1 MATTV
6 EQDTVTPAL
15 LVHLRPVF
23 EMTDQQFEEFCCINR
38 DLRIEM
44 TVEGDLIIM
53 PPTFGRTGNRNFKLA
68 VKFGIWVEQDG
79 TGVGFDSS
87 TLFKLPS
94 GAKRSPDVSW
104 VRRER
109 LAQLTDEERDR
120 FLPLCPDF
128 VLELRSAS
136 DSLAD
141 LQAKMREYITNGA
154 GLGWLIDPQGK
165 QVFVYR
171 ADNSVEQ
178 LNDPE
183 TLTGDPV
190 LKSFVLDLKSIWEAD
205 F

>member
-38 DLRIEM
+38 DLHIEM
-44 TVEGDLIIM
+44 TAEGDLIIM

-154 GLGWLIDPQGK
+154 ELGWLIDPQGK

-178 LNDPE
+178 LNDTE

-190 LKSFVLDLKSIWEAD
+190 LKGFVLDLKSIWEAD